1 MNSLINRLGLAF
13 LALFVLSAAIVFT
26 YQATVVAP
34 VQTCES
40 SGNWWDP
47 QSHSCAHVVYLPD
60 ITHRR
65 PGAKGMPVYPTLPQ
79 SRGDAAAAASA
90 PQPASTAPL
99 RR

>member
-1 MNSLINRLGLAF
+1 MNSIINRIGLAF
-13 LALFVLSAAIVFT
+13 LALFAISVAIVFT
-26 YQATVVAP
+26 YQNVVVAP

-65 PGAKGMPVYPTLPQ
+65 PGAKGMPFYPTLPQ
-79 SRGDAAAAASA
+79 SRADAAAAASA
-90 PQPASTAPL
+90 PPPVNTAPL

>member
-1 MNSLINRLGLAF
+1 MNSVINRVGLAF
-13 LALFVLSAAIVFT
+13 VALFAISVVIVFT
-26 YQATVVAP
+26 YQNVVVAP
-34 VQTCES
+34 VQACES

-79 SRGDAAAAASA
+79 SRGDAATATSA
-90 PQPASTAPL
+90 PLPVNTAPL

>member
-1 MNSLINRLGLAF
+1 MKFTINRIGLAF
-13 LALFVLSAAIVFT
+13 LALFAVSVVIIFT
-26 YQATVVAP
+26 YQAEVVTP

-47 QSHSCAHVVYLPD
+47 QSRSCAHVVYLPD

-79 SRGDAAAAASA
+79 SRSDAASAASA
-90 PQPASTAPL
+90 PQPVSTAPL

>member
-1 MNSLINRLGLAF
+1 MNSIINRIGLAF
-13 LALFVLSAAIVFT
+13 LALFAISVVVIFT
-26 YQATVVAP
+26 YQTVVVAP

-40 SGNWWDP
+40 AGNWWDP

-79 SRGDAAAAASA
+79 SRGEAATATSA
-90 PQPASTAPL
+90 PPPVSTAPL

>member
-1 MNSLINRLGLAF
+1 MNSIINRLGLAF
-13 LALFVLSAAIVFT
+13 LALFVLSAVAVFT
-26 YQATVVAP
+26 YQSVVVAP

-47 QSHSCAHVVYLPD
+47 QSRSCAHVVYLPD

-65 PGAKGMPVYPTLPQ
+65 PGAKGMPLYPTLPQ
-79 SRGDAAAAASA
+79 SRGDAATATSA
-90 PQPASTAPL
+90 PAPVSTAPL